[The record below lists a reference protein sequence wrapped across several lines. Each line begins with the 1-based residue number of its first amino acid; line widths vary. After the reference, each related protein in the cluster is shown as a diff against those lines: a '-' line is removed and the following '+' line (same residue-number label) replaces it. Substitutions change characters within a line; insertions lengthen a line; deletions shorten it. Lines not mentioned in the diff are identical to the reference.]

1 MKTNEN
7 KAIEKL
13 ADKIMMEH
21 ALDSP
26 SPGFTSN
33 VMSKVLAITTSKTT
47 TYTPLISRP
56 VLILIFAS
64 IILLFIYLL
73 TRSGETSG
81 SLFTSINYPKINFAK
96 WDTGFKFSNI
106 TLYAALCCVTIF
118 FIQIPLLKY
127 HFEKQLEK

>member
-47 TYTPLISRP
+47 TYTPLISKP
-56 VLILIFAS
+56 ILILIFGGTV
-64 IILLFIYLL
+64 LLFIYLL
-73 TRSGETSG
+73 TGSAETSG
-81 SLFTSINYPKINFAK
+81 SLFAPTNFPKINLAK
-96 WDTGFKFSNI
+96 WYNGLKFSNI
-106 TLYAALCCVTIF
+106 TAYAALCCVTIF
-118 FIQIPLLKY
+118 FIQIPLLKH
-127 HFEKQLEK
+127 HFEKQLGK